1 MFKVKAVYLFMSL
14 MAVLFFACISE
25 ATQVMT
31 FKPGASEMVEVSSK
45 NLNVLKMPS
54 SDIKVITSS
63 TNIDIKVLGEN
74 VLAQFTDGGQPAELV
89 FISKKGVYT
98 LTLIPRGIPSETVIL
113 KEESFEKEE
122 SHAWETTQPYVT
134 VLKEVIKAMYKG
146 DVPPG
151 YKVDRIDKVIEPK
164 WDKTILKHVARYYGA
179 NIIGDVYE
187 LKNLG
192 QQKMV
197 IKPQE
202 FYEKNVLASSIDREE
217 INPGEWTMI
226 FVLRQAS
233 SEKSPIKSIQY
244 PLN

>member
-1 MFKVKAVYLFMSL
+1 MFKKVIYLTGF
-14 MAVLFFACISE
+14 MAVLFWACISD

-54 SDIKVITSS
+54 SDIKVITSAN
-63 TNIDIKVLGEN
+63 NIDIKVLGEN
-74 VLAQFTDGGQPAELV
+74 VLVQFTDGGQPAEVV

-98 LTLIPRGIPSETVIL
+98 LTLIPRGIPSETIIL
-113 KEESFEKEE
+113 KEEAFEKEE

-134 VLKEVIKAMYKG
+134 VLKEIIKAMYKG

-151 YKVDRIDKVIEPK
+151 YKIDRIDKIVEPK
-164 WDKTILKHVARYYGA
+164 WEKTILKHVARYYGA

-187 LKNLG
+187 LKNIG

-202 FYEKNVLASSIDREE
+202 FYEKNILAASIDKEE
-217 INPGEWTMI
+217 VNPGEWTEI
-226 FVLRQAS
+226 FILRQVS